1 MLRFLGKRNISTKIF
16 VGFGVVLL
24 MFGAV
29 TLYAVF
35 SANKIKNTANFI
47 GVVSFQKNEEITR
60 LLSLANTIDANILG
74 AADSE
79 MLGQLNS
86 VKEGSEQFLKSIN
99 NVRERYQ
106 LDKESATLLTSYSQV
121 FDELMTVGEKMVI
134 LAIDQD
140 LIEMVPMREKYL
152 ELSARFS
159 QIGDALQEAARMNF
173 NNSLMGISIQAGQ
186 MVKFS
191 TTIWIAAL
199 VGSVLMVIT
208 ISRSI
213 TKPLKEAIKVIGQ
226 ISLGDTSGRLPYGNP
241 VNCSSIKNCGI
252 TECPSYGKEAPCW
265 INSGSFAVVKHC
277 PKAIQGEDCRKCD
290 LYGVNSETEELGSI
304 VMALSNNL
312 DEREQI
318 ALSIAEGDLS
328 QDVPVGADTDALG
341 KAMKMMI
348 DHLREIIT
356 QVKTAGSE
364 IASGSAQVSDASQT
378 LSQGA
383 TEQASSLEEINSSM
397 VEMAAQT
404 KTNAENAAQAD
415 TLSNAAKD
423 AAAHGNVQMADM
435 VIAMEEINDAAQNI
449 SKIIK
454 VIDEI
459 AFQTNLLALNAA
471 VEAARAGKHGRGFA
485 VVAEEV
491 RNLAARSAKAARE
504 TTELIEGSV
513 AKSDSG
519 SDIANK
525 TAAVL
530 AEIVRSVS
538 QTSDLVEEIA
548 VSSNEQALGI
558 TQVNSGLDQ
567 IEQVTQRNTA
577 NAEESAAASE
587 ELAAQAHSLQ
597 GLLERFT
604 LPEDK
609 ETVDRQIYMQREYRT
624 ETFSNHDA
632 GRNEQDMLPHM
643 SPDEI
648 INLEDRSAEKS

>member
-47 GVVSFQKNEEITR
+47 GVVGFQKNEEITR

-86 VKEGSEQFLKSIN
+86 VKEDSEQFLKSIN
-99 NVRERYQ
+99 NVREKYQ
-106 LDKESATLLTSYSQV
+106 LAKESTTLLTKYSQV

-173 NNSLMGISIQAGQ
+173 NNSLMGISVQAGQ

-199 VGSVLMVIT
+199 VGSILMVIT
-208 ISRSI
+208 ISKSI

-265 INSGSFAVVKHC
+265 INSGSFAVIKHC
-277 PKAIQGEDCRKCD
+277 PKAIQGEDCRECD
-290 LYGVNSETEELGSI
+290 LYGVNSEIEELGSI

-318 ALSIAEGDLS
+318 ALSIARGDLS
-328 QDVPVGADTDALG
+328 QDVPVAADTDALG
-341 KAMKMMI
+341 RAMKMMI
-348 DHLREIIT
+348 DHLREIIA

-364 IASGSAQVSDASQT
+364 FNG
-378 LSQGA
+378 
-383 TEQASSLEEINSSM
+383 
-397 VEMAAQT
+397 
-404 KTNAENAAQAD
+404 
-415 TLSNAAKD
+415 
-423 AAAHGNVQMADM
+423 GNGGPD
-435 VIAMEEINDAAQNI
+435 QN
-449 SKIIK
+449 
-454 VIDEI
+454 
-459 AFQTNLLALNAA
+459 QC
-471 VEAARAGKHGRGFA
+471 GKCCPG
-485 VVAEEV
+485 
-491 RNLAARSAKAARE
+491 
-504 TTELIEGSV
+504 
-513 AKSDSG
+513 
-519 SDIANK
+519 
-525 TAAVL
+525 
-530 AEIVRSVS
+530 
-538 QTSDLVEEIA
+538 
-548 VSSNEQALGI
+548 
-558 TQVNSGLDQ
+558 
-567 IEQVTQRNTA
+567 
-577 NAEESAAASE
+577 
-587 ELAAQAHSLQ
+587 
-597 GLLERFT
+597 
-604 LPEDK
+604 
-609 ETVDRQIYMQREYRT
+609 
-624 ETFSNHDA
+624 
-632 GRNEQDMLPHM
+632 
-643 SPDEI
+643 
-648 INLEDRSAEKS
+648 